1 MWTRSTTWRP
11 LVTWHVP
18 MKQSIWIVQ
27 IFSLRGQEEV
37 SLSLSRSPHDFISF
51 RTDECICIVGHFPW
65 TMHARI
71 HITLVSQISI
81 EKFGARSILGI
92 QRNNAREISI
102 RAKREKTPRRDNEIE
117 RNFSVT
123 RVGLERALNPRAWI
137 NRCGISTRS
146 PINLYE
152 TVHGNLVEGGGWWPC
167 TVLISIKAGVRRWV
181 GKFDE
186 TSFGE
191 HRVGIRR
198 RYEERQTWVETC

>member
-1 MWTRSTTWRP
+1 
-11 LVTWHVP
+11 
-18 MKQSIWIVQ
+18 
-27 IFSLRGQEEV
+27 
-37 SLSLSRSPHDFISF
+37 
-51 RTDECICIVGHFPW
+51 
-65 TMHARI
+65 MHARI
-71 HITLVSQISI
+71 HITLVSQTSI

-152 TVHGNLVEGGGWWPC
+152 TVHGNLVEGGG
-167 TVLISIKAGVRRWV
+167 
-181 GKFDE
+181 
-186 TSFGE
+186 
-191 HRVGIRR
+191 
-198 RYEERQTWVETC
+198 

>member
-27 IFSLRGQEEV
+27 IFLTSRTGR
-37 SLSLSRSPHDFISF
+37 SLSLSLSISPRFHL
-51 RTDECICIVGHFPW
+51 FPNGR
-65 TMHARI
+65 MHLHRRPLSVNNACTNPYNPRFSNI
-71 HITLVSQISI
+71 DREIW
-81 EKFGARSILGI
+81 RSILGI

-167 TVLISIKAGVRRWV
+167 TVLISIKAGVRWWV